1 IDPIPADAGGGRAEP
16 ELDRLSSILRAFND
30 LFGKI
35 KWTDNDRIR
44 KLVTEEI
51 PSKVSA
57 DKAYQN
63 AKKNSDKQNARIE
76 HDKALKR
83 VMTAVLK
90 DDAELYKQFSD
101 NPDFHHWLTDM
112 VFSMTYEDAPR

>member
-1 IDPIPADAGGGRAEP
+1 MSKYDSAGGARGEP
-16 ELDRLSSILRAFND
+16 ELDRLSIILKSFND
-30 LFGKI
+30 RFGNIAWSDK
-35 KWTDNDRIR
+35 DRVH

-51 PSKVSA
+51 PAKVAA

-63 AKKNSDKQNARIE
+63 ARKNSDKQNARIE
-76 HDKALKR
+76 HDKALRR

-101 NPDFHHWLTDM
+101 NPDFRRWLTDM
-112 VFSMTYEDAPR
+112 VFSRTYEGQ